1 MSFLS
6 KRINEQKKHEEEL
19 QAAKEHYMKGFG
31 DEEELEELLDRDP
44 AEMALAS
51 DTDDDEETPKKVQK
65 LAPKPAVKK
74 KSRAGDRVDPNDVST
89 DTPTPFQVGAGTNKV
104 IVTEVRK
111 DGAWVLD
118 TGYVVPAK
126 NRTPR
131 KLAQLRRQMRSKLL
145 AFPDEADNWTR
156 NDAEKCALIEERMK
170 TVLEKL
176 KVDLNADEF
185 MHLREGLLDDLL
197 GFGAIEPLVQDKGY
211 SEIMVNGPD
220 VVFAEYKGKLL
231 ETPIVFDDEDH
242 AFFTAQKIVRPLMR
256 TLNRENPMVDAR
268 LPDGSRVH
276 LITLPSALQ
285 GTTMTIRK
293 FPEKR
298 LTVQDLV
305 NFGSFTGSV
314 ADFFEAAVVSRLNIV
329 VSGGT
334 GSGKTTLLNVLSA
347 FIPED
352 ERIITVED
360 SAELQLAQRHVVRL
374 ETAPPIPGEE
384 EIGKL
389 EIRDLVK
396 GTLRMRPDR
405 LVVGECRSGEA
416 LDMLQAM
423 NTGHDGSLTTVH
435 SNSPRDAVARLE
447 TLCMMAGMDLPVG
460 VIRQQIAS
468 AIHMFV
474 QQARLKDGSRKVV
487 QVTEMQGMEGERVT
501 LQDIFVYKT
510 PDHRGQGYSHEGG
523 GSLEPTGFPPKFL
536 DTFKQYGFNLPP
548 RTFKGSTNFG

>member
-6 KRINEQKKHEEEL
+6 KRINEQKQQEKDEVKARENIA
-19 QAAKEHYMKGFG
+19 QDFG
-31 DEEELEELLDRDP
+31 
-44 AEMALAS
+44 
-51 DTDDDEETPKKVQK
+51 DDDEFDEQFEGDSPPPDEAPKKMQK
-65 LAPKPAVKK
+65 LAPKKKAAPPAPP
-74 KSRAGDRVDPNDVST
+74 SHSGAVDPNDVT
-89 DTPTPFQVGAGTNKV
+89 VDTPTPFDVGTGTAKMV
-104 IVTEVRK
+104 IIEVRP
-111 DGAWVLD
+111 DGTWVLD
-118 TGYVVPAK
+118 TGYVVPVKSRTSKKIAK
-126 NRTPR
+126 
-131 KLAQLRRQMRSKLL
+131 LRRQLRGKLL
-145 AFPDEADNWTR
+145 AFPDESDLWTR
-156 NDAEKCALIEERMK
+156 NDPEKIQLIEDRMK
-170 TVLEKL
+170 TVLKKL
-176 KVDLNADEF
+176 GTPLSAQEYEL
-185 MHLREGLLDDLL
+185 LRDALLDDLL

-220 VVFAEYKGKLL
+220 IIFAEYKGKLV
-231 ETPIVFDDEDH
+231 ETEIVFDDEEH
-242 AFFTAQKIVRPLMR
+242 TFWTAQRIVRPIMR

-276 LITLPSALQ
+276 LITLPSAMQ
-285 GTTMTIRK
+285 GTTITIRK

-298 LTVQDLV
+298 LTVADLV
-305 NFGSFTGSV
+305 KFGSFTDSV
-314 ADFFEAAVVSRLNIV
+314 GEFFEAAVVSRLNIV

-334 GSGKTTLLNVLSA
+334 GSGKTTLLNVLSS

-374 ETAPPIPGEE
+374 ETAPAIPGEV

-435 SNSPRDAVARLE
+435 SNSPRDAVSRLE
-447 TLCMMAGMDLPVG
+447 TLCMMAGMDLPVE

-468 AIHMFV
+468 AVHMFV
-474 QQARLKDGSRKVV
+474 QQARLKDGSRKVT
-487 QVTEMQGMEGERVT
+487 QITEMQGMEGNRVT
-501 LQDIFVYKT
+501 LQDLFIYKIEG
-510 PDHRGQGYSHEGG
+510 HRGSGYSHEGG
-523 GSLEPTGFPPKFL
+523 GELQATGFPPKFL

-548 RTFKGSTNFG
+548 RIFKGGTF